1 MRLTKEYLQKYNHP
15 DNFYSRDL
23 NWLEFNRK
31 VLEEAINP
39 ELPLLDRIKFVSI
52 FFSNLD
58 EFYMIRVSG
67 LKEQIRASIFDT
79 SIDGLTPIE
88 QLKIIDEIV
97 KPMLAEIYEYWHKT
111 IIPELRNNKVL
122 ICELDE
128 LTKEEKDGLN
138 QYFLKEI
145 YPVLTPL
152 AFDPGR
158 PFPYISNL
166 SLSYAILIKKPNGEK
181 HFARVKVPS
190 ILPRL
195 LRLDQIVKTKANSDP
210 NLYKFVWI
218 GDIIRAN
225 LHLLFPG
232 YEIVAAY
239 RFRITRDTDL
249 EIQEDEADDLLQ
261 LIEENIKQRKF
272 GSVVRLEVD
281 SQMPDYMLDTL
292 IENLEISREDLHIIN
307 GNLGLSDV
315 MLLYD
320 LPLPHLKEK
329 PFHPVIPKE
338 FEDGENIFS
347 IIKRKDILLYHPY
360 DSFIPVID
368 FIKSASRDPDVL
380 AIKQTLY
387 RVGLNSPI
395 VKYLIE
401 AAEQKKQVAVLVELK
416 ARFDEENNIYWA
428 RALEK
433 AGVHVVYGLVGLKT
447 HAKMTL
453 VVRKELDGVKRYVHL
468 SNGNYNPT
476 TAKLYTDL
484 GLFTAD
490 EDICADVS
498 ELFNYITGYSE
509 QKDYRKISV
518 APVNKRQ
525 KFLEL
530 IEREINHVK
539 KGNKGHIIFKLN
551 AIVDP
556 IIIMALYEA
565 SNCGVK
571 IDLIVRGVSCLVP
584 QVPGLSENIRVISI
598 VGRFLEHSRIY
609 YFFNNGKEE
618 FYLSSA
624 DVMQRNLDRR
634 VETTFPILNEDHKRF
649 LKEEVLDTCL
659 KDNVKARVLLPTGKY
674 VFNRPVYTEEKFC
687 HQEYLMQRVLKV
699 NKKNKTREVKNK
711 TI

>member
-1 MRLTKEYLQKYNHP
+1 
-15 DNFYSRDL
+15 
-23 NWLEFNRK
+23 
-31 VLEEAINP
+31 
-39 ELPLLDRIKFVSI
+39 
-52 FFSNLD
+52 
-58 EFYMIRVSG
+58 
-67 LKEQIRASIFDT
+67 
-79 SIDGLTPIE
+79 
-88 QLKIIDEIV
+88 
-97 KPMLAEIYEYWHKT
+97 
-111 IIPELRNNKVL
+111 
-122 ICELDE
+122 
-128 LTKEEKDGLN
+128 
-138 QYFLKEI
+138 
-145 YPVLTPL
+145 
-152 AFDPGR
+152 
-158 PFPYISNL
+158 
-166 SLSYAILIKKPNGEK
+166 
-181 HFARVKVPS
+181 
-190 ILPRL
+190 
-195 LRLDQIVKTKANSDP
+195 
-210 NLYKFVWI
+210 
-218 GDIIRAN
+218 
-225 LHLLFPG
+225 
-232 YEIVAAY
+232 
-239 RFRITRDTDL
+239 
-249 EIQEDEADDLLQ
+249 
-261 LIEENIKQRKF
+261 
-272 GSVVRLEVD
+272 
-281 SQMPDYMLDTL
+281 
-292 IENLEISREDLHIIN
+292 
-307 GNLGLSDV
+307 
-315 MLLYD
+315 
-320 LPLPHLKEK
+320 
-329 PFHPVIPKE
+329 
-338 FEDGENIFS
+338 
-347 IIKRKDILLYHPY
+347 
-360 DSFIPVID
+360 
-368 FIKSASRDPDVL
+368 
-380 AIKQTLY
+380 
-387 RVGLNSPI
+387 
-395 VKYLIE
+395 
-401 AAEQKKQVAVLVELK
+401 
-416 ARFDEENNIYWA
+416 
-428 RALEK
+428 
-433 AGVHVVYGLVGLKT
+433 
-447 HAKMTL
+447 MTL